1 MTHAR
6 YKKNLNSGKK
16 IVGTKKAMMLKE
28 ISLWSQKLKDGQALA
43 QDFYKHAGHMYGSH
57 KTFKK
62 VAFVGMGGS
71 GIAGRIVKSF
81 LDRKAGVSS
90 IVIDGVDIPGF
101 VETDTLAIV
110 ISYSGNTWE
119 TIDVLNQLVERHVPT
134 VVLAHG
140 GKLLEIAQAKNIPFV
155 ILPKT
160 IAPRA
165 ALGYFLG
172 FLFEFFELLGMLNG
186 KYLINTFCAHADIY
200 TQKYADPDI
209 FKDFLDSA
217 RNHDMF
223 HVWGISGDSA
233 AFAYRAQTQFNENSK
248 VQAVSSIFPELCH
261 NLLAGMSE
269 FKQSPF
275 VVFFY
280 TEFLP
285 VNIVRA
291 IGATTEIL
299 HEKRIGLY
307 KPPVFGDTLEAQ
319 LFNIILWSD
328 FASYHLGCA
337 RGIEIDRVELIENL
351 KEKQKQK
358 GIK

>member
-1 MTHAR
+1 
-6 YKKNLNSGKK
+6 
-16 IVGTKKAMMLKE
+16 MMLQE
-28 ISLWSQKLKDGQALA
+28 LMLWSQKLKEGQELA
-43 QDFYKHAGHMYGSH
+43 RDFYKQHGRFYGPH
-57 KTFKK
+57 ITFKK

-81 LDRKAGVSS
+81 LDRKPGLSS
-90 IVIDGVDIPGF
+90 IVIDGIDIPGY

-119 TIDVLNQLVERHVPT
+119 TIDVFNQLIEKNIPT
-134 VVLAHG
+134 IVLAHG

-155 ILPKT
+155 LLPT
-160 IAPRA
+160 SIAPRA

-172 FLFEFFELLGMLNG
+172 FLFELFELFSMLHG
-186 KYLINTFCAHADIY
+186 TQLINTFCAHADAY
-200 TQKYADPDI
+200 VLKYSDPGI
-209 FKDFLDSA
+209 FKDFLYAVNGYDI
-217 RNHDMF
+217 F

-233 AFAYRAQTQFNENSK
+233 SFAYRAQTQFNENSK

-269 FKQSPF
+269 FKQNPF
-275 VVFFY
+275 VLFFY
-280 TEFLP
+280 TDFLP

-291 IGATTEIL
+291 IEATSEIL

-307 KPPVFGDTLEAQ
+307 KAPIFGDTLEAQ

-337 RGIEIDRVELIENL
+337 RGVDIDRVELIENL
-351 KEKQKQK
+351 KKKQKQK
-358 GIK
+358 GI